1 MPLHSPRAGNPHA
14 KPPLSSFCT
23 TATPFSTPAEFHEP
37 LNLFRISRLPPSRGY
52 LTESLHLEVVRALLA
67 AKADVNAKR
76 ADVDGNDTA
85 LTLASSNGNLE
96 MVQALLAAIA
106 DVDAKAVLARPER
119 R

>member
-1 MPLHSPRAGNPHA
+1 M
-14 KPPLSSFCT
+14 
-23 TATPFSTPAEFHEP
+23 
-37 LNLFRISRLPPSRGY
+37 
-52 LTESLHLEVVRALLA
+52 A